1 MNPTVTTVRL
11 TSLDHPGLLPYRT
24 LRRQADHIHEGIFV
38 AEGEKVVRRLL
49 ASPIET
55 VSLLVT
61 PEWHERIHT
70 DLAPAQGNAIT
81 VYTAERSLLE
91 SIVGF
96 HVHQGIMAVGRV
108 PLSPRVEDLPRPHL
122 LVAMDG
128 LTQSENVG
136 VVVRSAAALGA
147 SAVVAGGNSCSPY
160 LRRAVRNS
168 MGTVFHL
175 PVIHVQVLAPFLN
188 SLRNTFRTRI
198 LAADAHEGKN
208 PTASDMRGD
217 ICLALGS
224 EEAGITQE
232 VREVC
237 DDAVMIPMSAGID
250 SLNVATACA
259 VLLYEARRQRRV
271 ESP

>member
-1 MNPTVTTVRL
+1 MNPTVTTVHL
-11 TSLDHPGLLPYRT
+11 TTLDHPGILPYRT

-61 PEWHERIHT
+61 PAWHERIRT
-70 DLAPAQGNAIT
+70 DLASAHGNTIT
-81 VYTAERSLLE
+81 VYTAERLILE

-96 HVHQGIMAVGRV
+96 HVHHGIMAVGRV
-108 PLSPRVEDLPRPHL
+108 PLSPSIEELPHPHL

-136 VVVRSAAALGA
+136 VVVRSAAALCA

-168 MGTVFHL
+168 MGTVFRL
-175 PVIHVQVLAPFLN
+175 PVIHVPALAPFLD

-198 LAADAHEGKN
+198 LAADAHEGRN
-208 PTASDMRGD
+208 PAESDMRGD
-217 ICLALGS
+217 ICLVLGS

-237 DDAVMIPMSAGID
+237 DDAVMIPMSAGTD
-250 SLNVATACA
+250 SLNVAAACA
-259 VLLYEARRQRRV
+259 VLLYEAGRQRRA
-271 ESP
+271 

>member
-1 MNPTVTTVRL
+1 MSPTVTTVHL
-11 TSLDHPGLLPYRT
+11 TTLDHPGILPYRT
-24 LRRQADHIHEGIFV
+24 LRRQADHIREGIFV

-49 ASPIET
+49 ASPIEA

-61 PEWHERIHT
+61 PEWYDRIRADVARAH
-70 DLAPAQGNAIT
+70 GSAIT
-81 VYTAERSLLE
+81 VYHADRSLLE

-108 PLSPRVEDLPRPHL
+108 PPSPSIEELPHPLL

-168 MGTVFHL
+168 MGTVFRL
-175 PVIHVQVLAPFLN
+175 PVIHVQALAPFLV
-188 SLRNTFRTRI
+188 SLRNNSSTRI

-208 PTASDMRGD
+208 PAESDMKGNL
-217 ICLALGS
+217 CLVLGS
-224 EEAGITQE
+224 EEAGIARE

-237 DDAVMIPMSAGID
+237 DDAVMIPMSAGTD
-250 SLNVATACA
+250 SLNVAAACA
-259 VLLYEARRQRRV
+259 VLLYEARRQRRA
-271 ESP
+271 

>member
-1 MNPTVTTVRL
+1 MNPSVTTVHL
-11 TSLDHPGLLPYRT
+11 TTLDHPGILPYRT

-61 PEWHERIHT
+61 PEWYERIRVEVGR
-70 DLAPAQGNAIT
+70 AQGVSIT
-81 VYTAERSLLE
+81 VYTADRSHLE

-96 HVHQGIMAVGRV
+96 HIHQGIMAVGRV
-108 PLSPRVEDLPRPHL
+108 PLSPPVEELPRPHL

-147 SAVVAGGNSCSPY
+147 SAVVTGGNSCSPY

-168 MGTVFHL
+168 MGTVFRL
-175 PVIHVQVLAPFLN
+175 PVIHVPVLAPFLV
-188 SLRNTFRTRI
+188 SLRKNSGTRI
-198 LAADAHEGKN
+198 LAADAHEGKT
-208 PTASDMRGD
+208 PAESDMRGD
-217 ICLALGS
+217 FCLVLGS
-224 EEAGITQE
+224 EEAGITQD
-232 VREVC
+232 VRAVC
-237 DDAVMIPMSAGID
+237 DEGVMIPMSAGTD
-250 SLNVATACA
+250 SLNVAVACA
-259 VLLYEARRQRRV
+259 VLLYEARRQRRA
-271 ESP
+271 